1 MLGPPINARK
11 RNGFHWYFFGTCT
24 NTWREKHG
32 ALLVIL
38 PKKHMKLPAN
48 SASNW
53 FKWAP
58 RKERL
63 LAAELIAQ
71 SLEQVDISEGEL
83 RKAGLGTQL

>member
-1 MLGPPINARK
+1 
-11 RNGFHWYFFGTCT
+11 
-24 NTWREKHG
+24 
-32 ALLVIL
+32 
-38 PKKHMKLPAN
+38 MKLPAN

-83 RKAGLGTQL
+83 RKAGLPNFDVGKGKTKLVGVGTWRIIPVDVSG

>member
-1 MLGPPINARK
+1 
-11 RNGFHWYFFGTCT
+11 
-24 NTWREKHG
+24 
-32 ALLVIL
+32 
-38 PKKHMKLPAN
+38 MKISAS

-83 RKAGLGTQL
+83 RKAGLGTQLWSFSGQRENRWGGYLEDHPS